1 MADSN
6 RIKMLGWISLLANV
20 WTSRWRQTLY
30 RWTWQVDEYWLRI
43 WGWLMDGGVG
53 SVDSWIWSAIG
64 SRAAD
69 QVWSHVGLQTVLGF
83 WWPGL
88 VWMAG
93 CQIFGPH
100 AWGVLQNR
108 VRKQGKGE
116 GKHHHIILKKFFF
129 LFYSTLQNFFFRIW
143 FIKSF
148 SQSKEKLLR
157 LHGH

>member
-6 RIKMLGWISLLANV
+6 RIKMLGWISLLAKG

-30 RWTWQVDEYWLRI
+30 WWTWQVDDYWLRI
-43 WGWLMDGGVG
+43 RGWLMDGGVG

-64 SRAAD
+64 SWAAG
-69 QVWSHVGLQTVLGF
+69 QVWSHVGLQTILGF
-83 WWPGL
+83 CWPGL
-88 VWMAG
+88 VWTAG

-108 VRKQGKGE
+108 VRKQGKRE
-116 GKHHHIILKKFFF
+116 GKHHHIILKTF
-129 LFYSTLQNFFFRIW
+129 LQYNTTFIRIW
-143 FIKSF
+143 FIKLF
-148 SQSKEKLLR
+148 SQSKEMLQC